1 MLKKQKILKI
11 VFLNLAIVISLIGC
25 STKQVVTDDFHLWGE
40 PICLNEDEKNAVSY
54 KNLIYYLKH
63 NEMLGVI
70 SCKDL
75 KNNNE

>member
-11 VFLNLAIVISLIGC
+11 VFLNLAIAISLTGC
-25 STKQVVTDDFHLWGE
+25 SIEQVVTDDFHLWGQ
-40 PICLNEDEKNAVSY
+40 PICLNEEEKNVVSY

-75 KNNNE
+75 KK